1 MVALVP
7 LGKALEGRGRH
18 SVWTCPADLKSLTL
32 GSKKILLPGATSQT
46 AGKEEDRG
54 YLQV

>member
-7 LGKALEGRGRH
+7 LGKALEGGVRP
-18 SVWTCPADLKSLTL
+18 SVWTCPADLKSLTP
-32 GSKKILLPGATSQT
+32 GSKKILLLGATSQT